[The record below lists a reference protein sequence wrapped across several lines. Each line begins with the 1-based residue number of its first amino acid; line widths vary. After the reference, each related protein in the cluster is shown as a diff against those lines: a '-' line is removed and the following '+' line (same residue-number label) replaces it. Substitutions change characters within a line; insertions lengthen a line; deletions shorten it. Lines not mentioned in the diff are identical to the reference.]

1 MIEELK
7 DKVDKVSPAE
17 MNDKDDEVSLLD
29 ILTALAR
36 QKKTMLIVPLVTG
49 ILAIA
54 IAFLM
59 VPKFSATAVILPPQ
73 QQQSSGVAAMLGQL
87 GGLAGAAGSIAGL
100 KNPND
105 LYVGMLE
112 SRTIADKLISRF
124 DLKKRYDVETLD
136 EARNKLKL
144 FSTVSSEKNGTISI
158 LVEDI
163 EAKFAAELANSF
175 VTELSYLTKGL
186 AISDAA
192 QRRLFF
198 EKQLLAV
205 KNDLADA
212 EIALRKT
219 QESTGLLQ
227 PDGQVQ
233 GIIRNVAQLEG
244 TIAAKEVQL
253 NSMRSFA
260 TSNNPDLM
268 RLQSEIQGYRAQL
281 EKLKVGKLSGDG
293 DLMVP
298 TGKLPEVGIEYIRR
312 LRNVKYQETI
322 FELLSKQYELAKIDE
337 AKESSIIQIL
347 DVAVPAEKKA
357 KPKRSIIILLGFVG
371 GVFLGMLIALMRDAY
386 VHSMKDEKNRYRWS
400 ELRMAWKNKNN

>member
-7 DKVDKVSPAE
+7 DKVSPAVIGE
-17 MNDKDDEVSLLD
+17 KYDEISLLD

-36 QKKTMLIVPLVTG
+36 QKKTILIVPLVTG

-54 IAFLM
+54 IAFLI

-87 GGLAGAAGSIAGL
+87 GGLAGAAGNIAGL

-112 SRTIADKLISRF
+112 SRTVADKLIDRF

-144 FSTVSSEKNGTISI
+144 FSTVSSDKNGTISV
-158 LVEDI
+158 LVEDR

-175 VTELSYLTKGL
+175 VIELTHLTKGL

-205 KNDLADA
+205 KDDLADA

-233 GIIRNVAQLEG
+233 GIIRSVAQLEG
-244 TIAAKEVQL
+244 TIAGKEVQL

-281 EKLKVGKLSGDG
+281 EKLKVGKSSGDG

-312 LRNVKYQETI
+312 LRNVKYQEAI

-347 DVAVPAEKKA
+347 DVAVPAEKKS
-357 KPKRSIIILLGFVG
+357 KPKRIIIILLGFVG
-371 GVFLGMLIALMRDAY
+371 GAFLGMLIALLRDAY
-386 VHSMKDEKNRYRWS
+386 FHSTKDEKSRYRWS

>member
-1 MIEELK
+1 MVEELK
-7 DKVDKVSPAE
+7 DKLQPAMISKKE
-17 MNDKDDEVSLLD
+17 DEISLLD
-29 ILTALAR
+29 VLTALAR
-36 QKKTMLIVPLVTG
+36 QKKTLVTVPLITG
-49 ILAIA
+49 IVAIA
-54 IAFLM
+54 IAFLIT
-59 VPKFSATAVILPPQ
+59 PKFTATAVILPPQ
-73 QQQSSGVAAMLGQL
+73 QQQGSGVAAMLGQL

-112 SRTIADKLISRF
+112 SRTIADKLISRY
-124 DLKKRYDVETLD
+124 DLKTRYDVETLD

-144 FSTVSSEKNGTISI
+144 FSTMSSDKNGTISV
-158 LVEDI
+158 LVEDK

-175 VTELSYLTKGL
+175 VSELTSLTKGL

-198 EKQLLAV
+198 EKQLITV
-205 KNDLADA
+205 KDDLANA

-227 PDGQVQ
+227 LDGQVQ

-268 RLQSEIQGYRAQL
+268 RLQNEIQGYRTQL
-281 EKLKVGKLSGDG
+281 EKLKVGKTSGDG

-298 TGKLPEVGIEYIRR
+298 TGKIPEVGVEYIRS

-322 FELLSKQYELAKIDE
+322 FDLLSKQYELAKIDE
-337 AKESSIIQIL
+337 ARESSIIQIL
-347 DVAVPAEKKA
+347 DVAVAAEKKA
-357 KPKRSIIILLGFVG
+357 KPKRVIIILLGFVG
-371 GVFLGMLIALMRDAY
+371 GAFLAMLIALMRDSY
-386 VHSMKDEKNRYRWS
+386 FHSMKNETSRYRWN
-400 ELRMAWKNKNN
+400 ELRMAWKKK

>member
-17 MNDKDDEVSLLD
+17 INEKDDEVSLLD

-36 QKKTMLIVPLVTG
+36 QKKTILIVSLVTG